1 MSIRT
6 IMAAALLGAF
16 ATCAHA
22 QSTEIPAPPQQ
33 KAVVIRNVQLHSAV
47 AGEPRIEKGW
57 ISFENGKIVAL
68 GAEPMPADA
77 VRPDAQVIDAP
88 GHVVTPGLWA
98 SASTLGLVETLQVDA
113 TDDTTEFGDFHAE
126 VHAATATNPDSDLPP
141 VARNAGILMV
151 HAFPQGGVVSGHASA
166 MRLDGWTAM
175 DRTVRA
181 DAGLVVRWP
190 MMEQVQAR
198 WARPAEEQRKERD
211 RRLAEI
217 DRFFDAAEAYLRA
230 RKADPTLGKDA
241 RYDSLA
247 GVVAGEEPVLVD
259 ANWPGQIEAAVL
271 WAARRGYRPV
281 IVGGL
286 GALDVVEVLREHA
299 VPVVVRGV
307 NRLPLREQDGFDAVY
322 ALPARLMAAGLEVSL
337 ASGDEPA
344 HERSLPMQAGRAV
357 AHAPKDP
364 GLADAHAAL
373 LGAVTRVPAIR
384 AGVGA
389 RYGTLVPGKS
399 ATVVLWSGD
408 PFEGTTVV
416 RRAWIDG
423 GECDLN
429 DRHKRMRAKY
439 EEKRLQREPAPKDD
453 AGPPVVADPPKSPA
467 P

>member
-1 MSIRT
+1 MRPGTSM
-6 IMAAALLGAF
+6 MAAVAA
-16 ATCAHA
+16 CAAMACSAVRA

-33 KAVVIRNVQLHSAV
+33 KQVVLRNVRVLTGA
-47 AGEPRIEKGW
+47 APEIAKGW
-57 ISFENGKIVAL
+57 VAFEGGRITGV
-68 GAEPMPADA
+68 GAEPMPDGAA
-77 VRPDAQVIDAP
+77 KSDAQVIEAP

-113 TDDTTEFGDFHAE
+113 TDDTTEFGEFHAE
-126 VHAATATNPDSDLPP
+126 IRAATATNPDSDLPP

-151 HAFPQGGVVSGHASA
+151 HAFPQGGVVGGHASA

-175 DRTVRA
+175 DRTVLP
-181 DAGLVVRWP
+181 DAGMVLHWP
-190 MMEQVQAR
+190 MMEGVQAR

-211 RRLAEI
+211 RRLAAI

-230 RKADPTLGKDA
+230 RAADPSVGKDA

-247 GVVAGEEPVLVD
+247 GVVAGKEPILID
-259 ANWPGQIEAAVL
+259 ANWPGQIEASVL

-286 GALDVVEVLREHA
+286 GALEVKDLLRKHD

-307 NRLPLREQDGFDAVY
+307 NRLPLREDDGVRSVY
-322 ALPARLMAAGLEVSL
+322 ALPSRLAEAGIRFSL

-344 HERSLPMQAGRAV
+344 HERSLPGQAGRAV
-357 AHAPKDP
+357 ANAVTASKEDFRSAM
-364 GLADAHAAL
+364 LA
-373 LGAVTRVPAIR
+373 AVTRVPAEI
-384 AGVGA
+384 AGVGD
-389 RYGTLVPGKS
+389 RYGSLEAGKS
-399 ATVVLWSGD
+399 ATLVLWSAD
-408 PFEGTTVV
+408 PFEVTSSV

-453 AGPPVVADPPKSPA
+453 GEPPVVADPPKSPA